1 QRRLCSTR
9 SAGRGDV
16 LLGLAERC
24 RHHGA
29 EVQLSQPVGRIRT
42 EHGEPCASGHRTA
55 NRSGSTRTQVSVMV
69 ADHKPLPLVHI
80 PSHQATPSARAS
92 PTRPVRRPRPAL
104 PVLSCPVLA
113 PPPSGTADVCTEDFY
128 ERPAFDQFAEFLDGM
143 SCAYARRQWHS
154 LQVEM
159 ESLQALEKG
168 LESSLRSTQ
177 KQYKVQL
184 EDLSVVIRRLESEL
198 GQVRSDIESQRQ
210 LHLQLLNTKV
220 RLEQEITTYRQLL
233 ECEEGRKRATDETRT
248 FVCENPVVRTEPERR
263 AEKNS
268 APAKTQ
274 QVLRGTVMRES
285 AEAHGTVE
293 SKKIDVVIKQWEGS
307 FFKGNPKLR
316 KKSVSLRFDLHMA
329 AADDGCAQT
338 QQDDLPDV
346 EVRLVMKRSRSIP
359 SMTQ

>member
-1 QRRLCSTR
+1 MAQRCSSRSR
-9 SAGRGDV
+9 SA
-16 LLGLAERC
+16 
-24 RHHGA
+24 
-29 EVQLSQPVGRIRT
+29 
-42 EHGEPCASGHRTA
+42 ASGPNT
-55 NRSGSTRTQVSVMV
+55 GSRVPAAIV
-69 ADHKPLPLVHI
+69 
-80 PSHQATPSARAS
+80 R
-92 PTRPVRRPRPAL
+92 PTGQEALVRRHTRN
-104 PVLSCPVLA
+104 VLSIKPRCPSQAQESQDEEALRAAWAELA
-113 PPPSGTADVCTEDFY
+113 D
-128 ERPAFDQFAEFLDGM
+128 
-143 SCAYARRQWHS
+143 ARRQWHS

-184 EDLSVVIRRLESEL
+184 EDLSMVIRRLESEL

-233 ECEEGRKRATDETRT
+233 ECEEGRIRVHNELMGKMKCEPQPQVRRERCADPSPKQLVEVRSGDTAHKRNPALSRT
-248 FVCENPVVRTEPERR
+248 KKSLVFFTEPERR